1 MYRSRLQKYSETN
14 LFAVSATLAATES
27 PMTESPHI
35 LIIEDDR
42 EIGSLVTRY
51 LRANE
56 CRVTALADGRGVER
70 ILDGHRVD
78 LIVPDLMLP
87 GEDGL
92 SICKKLRTNSAR
104 IRAVLR
110 RSALVAL
117 NPISQGARA
126 RIVDF
131 RARPS
136 ASYA

>member
-1 MYRSRLQKYSETN
+1 
-14 LFAVSATLAATES
+14 
-27 PMTESPHI
+27 
-35 LIIEDDR
+35 
-42 EIGSLVTRY
+42 
-51 LRANE
+51 
-56 CRVTALADGRGVER
+56 
-70 ILDGHRVD
+70 
-78 LIVPDLMLP
+78 MLP